1 MISIPFEKHTL
12 QNGLEVIT
20 HVDKTV
26 PTVAVNIWYHVGS
39 KNEVPGK
46 TGFAHLFEHVMFEG
60 SKNHNSD
67 YFGPLQ
73 EIGAS
78 VNGSTTNDRTN
89 YWENLPSNYLELALW
104 LESDRM
110 GFLLEA
116 LDQDRFD
123 LQREVVKNERRQSYE
138 NRPYGMAYLKLQ
150 ELLFPPPHPYN
161 WPTIGSQEDL
171 DRADIEDVK
180 DFFRKFYHPSNASI
194 AIAGDINPDYT
205 LDLVDQYFGNLPPGP
220 TISRFHQMDSS
231 LKGQTWVTLEDSVHL
246 PRLYLA
252 WPTTPEF
259 TKDQA
264 ALDVLSVIIADG
276 RSSTLERK
284 LVYEKQT
291 TKDIQA
297 YHHGQEISGEFH
309 IIATANPG
317 ISTEEIYF
325 DIQESLREIS
335 AVPPSDEEIQRAH
348 NRILSYHVK
357 QLEKIGGFGG
367 KADQLNHFNVM
378 GKDPSL
384 IESDVERYKRVSAQD
399 VAKAAQLLNDNFVG
413 LTVKP
418 ITDNKSSNSEF
429 DRTTVPSHS
438 TPPAFSPPKPRE
450 ILLDNGIKVLMVERP
465 QLPLTNIGLLI
476 NTGSTNDPENRPGL
490 SKFMTDMLFEGTTH
504 RSSSQIANEME
515 FLGSHLTQDVSR
527 EHTFIAVSGLSDN
540 TSKGLEII
548 SDTILNPTFPTEEVE
563 RLRKEKMA
571 DIQSIQDSADATASI
586 ATRSIL
592 LGSESPYG
600 HTIIGH
606 ETSVNSLDR
615 DHIQGQYQDM
625 IQNSGKTF
633 LVVGDISSEES
644 VELLNKKFGAL
655 PNQQEPRTY
664 ASAPDEID
672 QNGPII
678 YLVDRPGSA
687 QSILRAGHLSIPRE
701 HPDYHAFAFVN
712 YILGGDYS
720 SRLNMNLRQDKGY
733 SYGFHSSIE
742 WMHPFSILLAR
753 GSVQTEVTK
762 ESVFETLKE
771 LNQIRETNPIGLEEF
786 RKAKEGL
793 IKSVPSQFESNQQ
806 IVYQLLNIATFNLP
820 INYFKTSIE
829 KISELTID
837 DVREAAHKYLLP
849 NETKIIVVGDK
860 DKVQKGLEDLG
871 HPIKQ
876 INMYG
881 RPV

>member
-12 QNGLEVIT
+12 ENGLDVIT

-26 PTVAVNIWYHVGS
+26 PTVAVNVWYHVGS

-60 SKNHNSD
+60 SKNHNND

-73 EIGAS
+73 EIGAL

-89 YWENLPSNYLELALW
+89 YWENLPSNYLELAFW

-116 LDQDRFD
+116 LDQGRFD

-150 ELLFPPPHPYN
+150 ELLFPIPHPYN

-194 AIAGDINPDYT
+194 AIAGDIDPQRT
-205 LDLVDQYFGNLPPGP
+205 LSLAEQYFGNLPPGP
-220 TISRFHQMDSS
+220 TIDRFHQMDSA
-231 LKGQTWVTLEDSVHL
+231 LKGQTWATLEDSVSL

-252 WPTTPEF
+252 WPTKPEF
-259 TKDQA
+259 TEEQA
-264 ALDVLSVIIADG
+264 ALDVLSVIMSDG
-276 RSSTLERK
+276 RSSRLERK
-284 LVYEKQT
+284 LVYEKQNT
-291 TKDIQA
+291 RDIRA

-317 ISTEEIYF
+317 ISTEDIYS
-325 DIQESLREIS
+325 DIQESLRDIS
-335 AVPPSDEEIQRAH
+335 DVPPSDEEMERAH
-348 NRILSYHVK
+348 NRILSYHIS

-378 GKDPSL
+378 AGDPSL
-384 IESDVERYKRVSAQD
+384 IENDLERYKKVTAQD
-399 VAKAAQLLNDNFVG
+399 ISKAAQLLNDNFVG
-413 LTVKP
+413 LNVKP
-418 ITDNKSSNSEF
+418 LSDNKSISSQI
-429 DRTTVPSHS
+429 DRSKTPGPS
-438 TPPAFSPPKPRE
+438 TPTAFVPPEPKE
-450 ILLDNGIKVLMVERP
+450 MFLNNGIKVLMVHRP
-465 QLPLTNIGLLI
+465 QLPLTNIGLLLD
-476 NTGSTNDPENRPGL
+476 TGSTNDPEENSGL
-490 SKFMTDMLFEGTTH
+490 SQFMIDMLFEGTPS
-504 RSSSQIANEME
+504 RSSSQIANEIE
-515 FLGSHLTQDVSR
+515 FLGSYLTKDVSR
-527 EHTFIAVSGLSDN
+527 EHTFIAVSGVSDN
-540 TSKGLEII
+540 TSKGLEIV
-548 SDTILNPTFPTEEVE
+548 SDAIFNPIFPTEEIE
-563 RLRKEKMA
+563 RIRNEKLA
-571 DIQSIQDSADATASI
+571 DLQSIQDSADATAAI

-592 LGSESPYG
+592 LGSESSYG
-600 HTIIGH
+600 HTISGN
-606 ETSVNSLDR
+606 ETSVSSINR
-615 DHIQGQYQDM
+615 DAIQSQYQDM
-625 IQNSGKTF
+625 LHNSTKTF
-633 LVVGDISSEES
+633 LVVGDISPDDAINS
-644 VELLNKKFGAL
+644 LNEKFGEL
-655 PNQQEPRTY
+655 PNKQKNMVPELELQKT
-664 ASAPDEID
+664 D
-672 QNGPII
+672 QNGPVI

-687 QSILRAGHLSIPRE
+687 QSILRAGHISIPRE
-701 HPDYHAFAFVN
+701 HPDYYALAFVN

-742 WMHPFSILLAR
+742 WMKPFSIFLAR

-771 LNQIRETNPIGLEEF
+771 LGDIREGKEIGLEEF

-806 IVYQLLNIATFNLP
+806 IVNQLLNMAGFNLP
-820 INYFKTSIE
+820 INHFEANIK
-829 KISELTID
+829 KISDLTVD
-837 DVREAAHKYLLP
+837 EVRESASKHLSLD
-849 NETKIIVVGDK
+849 ETKIIVVGDR
-860 DKVQKGLEDLG
+860 DKVETGLEELG
-871 HPIKQ
+871 YLVKHID
-876 INMYG
+876 MYG
-881 RPV
+881 NPV

>member
-12 QNGLEVIT
+12 QNGLDIIT

-60 SKNHNSD
+60 SKNHNKD

-73 EIGAS
+73 EIGAM

-171 DRADIEDVK
+171 DRAEIEDVK
-180 DFFRKFYHPSNASI
+180 EFFRNFYHPSNASI
-194 AIAGDINPDYT
+194 SVAGDIDPNST
-205 LDLVDQYFGNLPPGP
+205 LELVDKYFGNLLPGP
-220 TISRFHQMDSS
+220 TINRFHTMDST

-252 WPTTPEF
+252 WPTVPEF
-259 TKDQA
+259 TQDQA
-264 ALDVLSVIIADG
+264 ALDVLSVIMADG
-276 RSSTLERK
+276 RSSRLEQN
-284 LVYEKQT
+284 LVYKKQLAR
-291 TKDIQA
+291 DISA

-317 ISTEEIYF
+317 QTTVEIYKE
-325 DIQESLREIS
+325 ILESLNELS
-335 AVPPSDEEIQRAH
+335 QTPPSDKEMERAY
-348 NRILSYHVK
+348 NRISSYHIK

-378 GKDPSL
+378 AGNPGL
-384 IESDVERYKRVSAQD
+384 IETDIERYKKVSAKD
-399 VAKAAQLLNDNFVG
+399 VSTAAKLLNDNFVG
-413 LTVKP
+413 LTVNPLKE
-418 ITDNKSSNSEF
+418 TKSSSRQV
-429 DRTTVPSHS
+429 DRTNPPKATAPTTFS
-438 TPPAFSPPKPRE
+438 TPQPKDIFLENGTR
-450 ILLDNGIKVLMVERP
+450 LLVIQRS
-465 QLPLTNIGLLI
+465 QLPLTTVGVFFD
-476 NTGSTNDPENRPGL
+476 TGSAEDLKEKPGL
-490 SKFMTDMLFEGTTH
+490 SQFATDMLFEGTH
-504 RSSSQIANEME
+504 SRSSSQIADEME
-515 FLGSHLTQDVSR
+515 FLGSQVTKDVSR
-527 EHTFIAVSGLSDN
+527 EHTFIGVSGISDN
-540 TSKGLEII
+540 TNEELDIL
-548 SDTILNPTFPTEEVE
+548 SDIILNPNFPVTEME
-563 RLRKEKMA
+563 RIRKEKLS
-571 DIQSIQDSADATASI
+571 DLRSIQDSADATASV
-586 ATRSIL
+586 AMRSIL
-592 LGSESPYG
+592 LGPTTPYG
-600 HTIIGH
+600 HTISGNEVSVASIKTGDLEQHYH
-606 ETSVNSLDR
+606 ETLLTSN
-615 DHIQGQYQDM
+615 
-625 IQNSGKTF
+625 KTF
-633 LVVGDISSEES
+633 VVVGNISSDLAA
-644 VELLNKKFGAL
+644 ELITEKFGTL
-655 PNQQEPRTY
+655 TNQQKPKENQVVSKPP
-664 ASAPDEID
+664 AGE
-672 QNGPII
+672 GPTI

-687 QSILRAGHLSIPRE
+687 QSILRAGHISIPRE
-701 HPDYHAFAFVN
+701 HHDYHSLAFVN

-742 WMHPFSILLAR
+742 WMKPLSILVAR
-753 GSVQTEVTK
+753 GSVQTDVTK

-771 LNQIRETNPIGLEEF
+771 LTDIVELNQIGVEEF

-793 IKSVPSQFESNQQ
+793 LKSVPSQFESNQQ
-806 IVYQLLNIATFNLP
+806 ITSQLLNMAAFDLP
-820 INYFKTSIE
+820 LDYFESNIE
-829 KISELTID
+829 KISDLTLD
-837 DVREAAHKYLLP
+837 DVRESAMKHILP
-849 NETKIIVVGDK
+849 TEIKIIVVGDR
-860 DKVQKGLEDLG
+860 DKIQKKLETLG
-871 HPIKQ
+871 YPLSVID
-876 INMYG
+876 MYG
-881 RPV
+881 NNI

>member
-12 QNGLEVIT
+12 QNGLEIIT

-26 PTVAVNIWYHVGS
+26 PSVAVNVWYHVGS

-60 SKNHNSD
+60 SQNHDKD

-73 EIGAS
+73 EIGAM

-171 DRADIEDVK
+171 DRAGIEDVK
-180 DFFRKFYHPSNASI
+180 EFFRNFYHPSNASI
-194 AIAGDINPDYT
+194 SVVGDIDPDSIFE
-205 LDLVDQYFGNLPPGP
+205 LVDKYFGNLLPGP
-220 TISRFHQMDSS
+220 TINRFRKMDSA

-259 TKDQA
+259 TQEQA
-264 ALDVLSVIIADG
+264 ALDVLSVIMADG
-276 RSSTLERK
+276 RSSRLERN
-284 LVYEKQT
+284 LVYEKQLAR
-291 TKDIQA
+291 DIRA

-317 ISTEEIYF
+317 QTTEEIYKE
-325 DIQESLREIS
+325 IRESLDEIS
-335 AVPPSDEEIQRAH
+335 HTPPSDEEMERAH
-348 NRILSYHVK
+348 NRISSYHIR

-378 GKDPSL
+378 AGNPGL
-384 IESDVERYKRVSAQD
+384 IETDVERYIKVSARD
-399 VAKAAQLLNDNFVG
+399 VSTAAKLLNNNFVG
-413 LTVKP
+413 LTVNPLKDTNP
-418 ITDNKSSNSEF
+418 SSRQV
-429 DRTTVPSHS
+429 DRTNIPKATVP
-438 TPPAFSPPKPRE
+438 TTFSAPQPKD
-450 ILLDNGIKVLMVERP
+450 ILLENGTRLLVIQRS
-465 QLPLTNIGLLI
+465 QLPLTTVGLFFD
-476 NTGSTNDPENRPGL
+476 TGSAEDLKGKPGL
-490 SKFMTDMLFEGTTH
+490 SQFATDMLSEGTH
-504 RSSSQIANEME
+504 SRSSSQIADEME
-515 FLGSHLTQDVSR
+515 FLGSQVTKDVSR
-527 EHTFIAVSGLSDN
+527 EHTFIAVSGISDN
-540 TSKGLEII
+540 TNQELNIL
-548 SDTILNPTFPTEEVE
+548 SDMILNPNFPEAEME
-563 RLRKEKMA
+563 RIRKEKLS
-571 DIQSIQDSADATASI
+571 DLRSIQDSADATASV
-586 ATRSIL
+586 AVRSIL
-592 LGSESPYG
+592 LGPTTPYG
-600 HTIIGH
+600 HTISGNEI
-606 ETSVNSLDR
+606 SVSAMKTNDLQK
-615 DHIQGQYQDM
+615 HYQKTLLP
-625 IQNSGKTF
+625 SKKTF
-633 LVVGDISSEES
+633 IVVGNISPDLAA
-644 VELLNKKFGAL
+644 ELITEKFGTLANHQK
-655 PNQQEPRTY
+655 PKEHQF
-664 ASAPDEID
+664 ASESPAGK
-672 QNGPII
+672 GPII

-687 QSILRAGHLSIPRE
+687 QSILRAGHISIPRE
-701 HPDYHAFAFVN
+701 HQDYHSLAFVN

-742 WMHPFSILLAR
+742 WMKPLSILVAR
-753 GSVQTEVTK
+753 GSVQTDVTK

-771 LNQIRETNPIGLEEF
+771 LTEIVELNPIGLEEF

-793 IKSVPSQFESNQQ
+793 LKSVPSQFESNQQ
-806 IVYQLLNIATFNLP
+806 ITNQLLNMAAFDLP
-820 INYFKTSIE
+820 LDYFETNIE
-829 KISELTID
+829 KISNLTLD
-837 DVREAAHKYLLP
+837 DVRESAMKHISPTEIKM
-849 NETKIIVVGDK
+849 IVVGDR
-860 DKVQKGLEDLG
+860 DKIQKKLEELG
-871 HPIKQ
+871 YPLFVID
-876 INMYG
+876 MYG
-881 RPV
+881 NNT